1 MRLFLDSLEVENFKG
16 IQHATFQFGN
26 ETSIFGANAL
36 GKTSIVDA
44 YCWLLT
50 NRDSRG
56 NTPGSD
62 KFREKPLDEFG
73 QERHGLDTTVE
84 ARFLLDGQPLVLKR
98 TQRENWVKKRG
109 NAEATYQGNA
119 STYWIN
125 SVETKSTDF
134 QERINQIANG
144 DVFNLITTLGAFNAL
159 DWKKRRAILIGMSG
173 VDVDAE
179 LLKRDEFSSIRGEL
193 ERLNIGVDD
202 LKKVLADR
210 KRDMAKELTLIPA
223 RIDEARHMRPQVSEQ
238 DVRDAEYIIKDS
250 EEDLERV
257 NAMIAQNGGSID
269 RADAQRK
276 IIELE
281 EKIVARKRVISDA
294 YASEMKK
301 LRDTYSDAL
310 KRLDTC
316 KRTQS
321 SVAMVEARNKAAI
334 EEAARA
340 LEEMR
345 VRYKAVYSEHYKG
358 GETCQFCGQPIP
370 ANMVEEAKKRFN
382 DDKAKRLAEINQF
395 GKELKEKYTRA
406 EEAERVSRDALDGA
420 DNDVESAKNAVDEAE
435 YALNNRRSAPDIES
449 DEEIVRLETE
459 LGAIYREKEESPDE
473 QLKNLQKRKAELQ
486 ENIDRAKAKLASV
499 ESCKVFDQRIKEL
512 EAKQTEIGQRRADTE
527 VMMLDIERF
536 ITARCGLLEQ
546 SINEH
551 FPTVRWKLFDIQ
563 INGAIVD
570 CCECMIPAEGAL
582 VSYSGTNTAAG
593 VNADIEIIRV
603 LSEHYGIIAP
613 VFVDN
618 AERVNYIAK
627 PAGQLIKLTVTHDK
641 VLRIEKDANN
651 KEVA

>member
-1 MRLFLDSLEVENFKG
+1 MKLFLDSLEVENFKG

-26 ETSIFGANAL
+26 ETSISGANAL

-223 RIDEARHMRPQVSEQ
+223 RIDEARHMRPQVS
-238 DVRDAEYIIKDS
+238 
-250 EEDLERV
+250 
-257 NAMIAQNGGSID
+257 
-269 RADAQRK
+269 
-276 IIELE
+276 
-281 EKIVARKRVISDA
+281 
-294 YASEMKK
+294 
-301 LRDTYSDAL
+301 
-310 KRLDTC
+310 
-316 KRTQS
+316 
-321 SVAMVEARNKAAI
+321 
-334 EEAARA
+334 
-340 LEEMR
+340 
-345 VRYKAVYSEHYKG
+345 
-358 GETCQFCGQPIP
+358 
-370 ANMVEEAKKRFN
+370 
-382 DDKAKRLAEINQF
+382 
-395 GKELKEKYTRA
+395 
-406 EEAERVSRDALDGA
+406 
-420 DNDVESAKNAVDEAE
+420 
-435 YALNNRRSAPDIES
+435 
-449 DEEIVRLETE
+449 
-459 LGAIYREKEESPDE
+459 
-473 QLKNLQKRKAELQ
+473 
-486 ENIDRAKAKLASV
+486 
-499 ESCKVFDQRIKEL
+499 
-512 EAKQTEIGQRRADTE
+512 
-527 VMMLDIERF
+527 
-536 ITARCGLLEQ
+536 
-546 SINEH
+546 
-551 FPTVRWKLFDIQ
+551 
-563 INGAIVD
+563 
-570 CCECMIPAEGAL
+570 
-582 VSYSGTNTAAG
+582 
-593 VNADIEIIRV
+593 
-603 LSEHYGIIAP
+603 
-613 VFVDN
+613 
-618 AERVNYIAK
+618 
-627 PAGQLIKLTVTHDK
+627 
-641 VLRIEKDANN
+641 
-651 KEVA
+651 